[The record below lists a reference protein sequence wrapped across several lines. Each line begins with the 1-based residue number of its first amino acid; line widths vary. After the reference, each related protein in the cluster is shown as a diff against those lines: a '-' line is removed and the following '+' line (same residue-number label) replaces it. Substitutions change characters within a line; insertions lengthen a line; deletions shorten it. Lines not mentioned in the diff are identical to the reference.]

1 MNPNHTLTLEPHRI
15 IEAKRFLQ
23 TTIPAATSKL
33 LAITKPQWGKMTP
46 QHMIEHLYT
55 AVVSSTIIKNTP
67 PLPPNSYQEEAK
79 KSLIY
84 SPADMPKNLDNPTF
98 RFGLP
103 DYTNPTLVEAKAKL
117 LSSLERFFEIYEKK
131 EDAYNFNIFLGDLNV
146 EENFVFHYKHF
157 KHHYTQFGLI

>member
-1 MNPNHTLTLEPHRI
+1 MNADSTLTIEPYRL

-55 AVVSSTIIKNTP
+55 AVISSTIIKKTP
-67 PLPPNSYQEEAK
+67 PIPPNSNQEEAK
-79 KSLIY
+79 KALIY
-84 SPADMPKNLDNPTF
+84 SLADMPKNLDNPAF

-103 DYTNPTLVEAKAKL
+103 DYTNPTIIEAKAKL
-117 LSSLERFFEIYEKK
+117 LSSLERFFEIYEGKD
-131 EDAYNFNIFLGDLNV
+131 DAYSFNPFLGDLQAQ
-146 EENFVFHYKHF
+146 ETLLFHYKHF